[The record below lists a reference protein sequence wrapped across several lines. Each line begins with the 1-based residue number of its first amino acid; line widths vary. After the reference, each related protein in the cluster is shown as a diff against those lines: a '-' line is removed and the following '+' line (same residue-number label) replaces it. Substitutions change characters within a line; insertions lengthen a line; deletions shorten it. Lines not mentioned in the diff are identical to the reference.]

1 MSEVYCRTCDD
12 SGINDNNDD
21 DRIANDINSP
31 ACLTRV
37 TGKKNGRRNG
47 DGKVRNILSIESELE
62 LPGITAKKSTTRN
75 GQTNATITVPSPH
88 KTSKSKIDKLS
99 NTMRITD
106 DGGGGNNGLI
116 EISIDNNRTSL
127 INNNKKNADEYEL
140 ADDAVR
146 FNDDETDINNDAVAR
161 INVLNEDDKK
171 HMIRVNGTEE
181 LPAEQQTSPESPS
194 VRSPKYRY
202 FDKTHLLNEIEC
214 IKEETK
220 TCLIDNSDR
229 DKQINCET
237 NPSMPISKRSNDVS
251 NNDQQQQRQRQQQQ
265 NENIP
270 NEKFINSKVPLERSA
285 SVTCVKGKSN
295 YINCTDDHPLMDAKT
310 DNSHRK
316 IDDFDYLNGN
326 TAAAPILKH
335 FNRLYSTLPRVKKS
349 ILQQVMGTG
358 KPVIKKLPPTRITPD
373 GTTIYYWCDLS
384 KQAIKGY
391 YYYIIH

>member
-1 MSEVYCRTCDD
+1 MSDVYCRTCDD
-12 SGINDNNDD
+12 TGINDNNDD
-21 DRIANDINSP
+21 DQIANDINSP

-62 LPGITAKKSTTRN
+62 LPGITAKKSTTHN
-75 GQTNATITVPSPH
+75 SQTNATVTVPSPH
-88 KTSKSKIDKLS
+88 KINKSKVDKLS

-106 DGGGGNNGLI
+106 DCGGGGNNGLI

-161 INVLNEDDKK
+161 INVLNDDDKK

-220 TCLIDNSDR
+220 TCLIDINDR
-229 DKQINCET
+229 DKQTNCQT
-237 NPSMPISKRSNDVS
+237 NPSMPNSKRSKDVS
-251 NNDQQQQRQRQQQQ
+251 YNDQQQQQQ

-270 NEKFINSKVPLERSA
+270 MINEKLIKSKVPLERST

-310 DNSHRK
+310 DNSHPK

-335 FNRLYSTLPRVKKS
+335 FKRLYSTLPRVKKS
-349 ILQQVMGTG
+349 VLQQVMGTG
-358 KPVIKKLPPTRITPD
+358 KPSIKKLPPTRITPD